1 MVLGHGSFEVT
12 ADAAAEMLSEALGVD
27 FELVGS
33 LAGGETGAT
42 EVRRADGRR
51 HVLKWEMDS
60 QNQRRRRE
68 GAQLAERLRVDVSW
82 PSPIQEVVDVDGC
95 LFVLQEFMS
104 GAVVDHLAH
113 ELVDTLFDLHER
125 RLGLAPGDATSQ
137 WADDMI
143 EVLVEGG
150 NGYCLHQPL
159 RDFDART
166 RRVVER
172 IEEIGR
178 SLQTTDLFG
187 NDIVHGDLHPGNL
200 LQVDGC
206 LTAVIDMDYTRVG
219 DATFDL
225 TMLALGSLGVS
236 VDAGVRSRLFDRG
249 VHSLPDA
256 KRRAYVANI
265 VLRSL
270 DWPIRKDRSAEI
282 EFWLTEAD
290 RLLPPE

>member
-1 MVLGHGSFEVT
+1 MVRGQGSFQVT
-12 ADAAAEMLSEALGVD
+12 ADAAVDVLSEALGVD
-27 FELVGS
+27 FELVGP

-42 EVRRADGRR
+42 EVRRSDGRR
-51 HVLKWEMDS
+51 HVLKWELDPE
-60 QNQRRRRE
+60 NQRRRRE
-68 GAQLAERLRVDVSW
+68 GVQLAERLRVEVSW
-82 PSPIQEVVDVDGC
+82 PSPMQETLDVDGC
-95 LFVLQEFMS
+95 LFVLQEFMA
-104 GAVVDHLAH
+104 GTDVDHLSH
-113 ELVDTLFDLHER
+113 ELVDRIFDLHER
-125 RLGLAPGDATSQ
+125 RLGLAPTDASSQ

-178 SLQTTDLFG
+178 SLHTTDLCG

-200 LQVDGC
+200 LQVDGR

-236 VDAGVRSRLFDRG
+236 VDSGVRSRLFERG

-256 KRRAYVANI
+256 KRRAYVANL

-270 DWPIRKDRSAEI
+270 DWPIRKDRPAEI
-282 EFWLTEAD
+282 EFWLAEAD
-290 RLLPPE
+290 RLLPAE

>member
-1 MVLGHGSFEVT
+1 
-12 ADAAAEMLSEALGVD
+12 MLSDELEVA
-27 FELVGS
+27 FTLVGP

-51 HVLKWEMDS
+51 YVLKWELDRE
-60 QNQRRRRE
+60 NQRRRRE

-82 PSPIQEVVDVDGC
+82 PSPIQEVVEVDGC
-95 LFVLQEFMS
+95 LFVLQEFMAGTDVANLS
-104 GAVVDHLAH
+104 H

-125 RLGLAPGDATSQ
+125 RLGLAPGDVASQ
-137 WADDMI
+137 WAEDMI

-159 RDFDART
+159 RDFDDRT

-172 IEEIGR
+172 IEDIGR
-178 SLQTTDLFG
+178 SLQVTDLFG
-187 NDIVHGDLHPGNL
+187 EDIVHGDLHPGNL
-200 LQVDGC
+200 LQVDGR
-206 LTAVIDMDYTRVG
+206 LSAIIDMDYTRVG

-236 VDAGVRSRLFDRG
+236 VDPGVRSRLFERG
-249 VHSLPDA
+249 VHGLHEA
-256 KRRAYVANI
+256 KRRAYVANL
-265 VLRSL
+265 VLRNL
-270 DWPIRKDRSAEI
+270 DWPIRKDRRAEI
-282 EFWLTEAD
+282 EFWLVEAD